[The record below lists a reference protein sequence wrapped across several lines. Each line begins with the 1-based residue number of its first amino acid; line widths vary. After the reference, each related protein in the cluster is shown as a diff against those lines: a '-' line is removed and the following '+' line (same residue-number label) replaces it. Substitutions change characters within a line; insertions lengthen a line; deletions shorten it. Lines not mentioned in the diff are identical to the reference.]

1 MATPSSEH
9 FTTKLSDHR
18 YWIEKGFDL
27 HQGACAVQQLV
38 IQWFHAAR
46 ADVGL
51 EPPIANKGEIRPGI
65 TDVYLLLMGYAAECF
80 LKARLIR
87 KLLRGS
93 KGHRFASL
101 SIPKKVKTHSIKQL
115 CLDIELSL
123 NSREA
128 RVVSLLEEAVV
139 WGGRYPIPV
148 SPAQLKPRMFSESD
162 FDGARKLLQRLMP
175 QKKSKPGLQLTSGP

>member
-27 HQGACAVQQLV
+27 HQGARAVQELV
-38 IQWFHAAR
+38 IQSFHAAPV
-46 ADVGL
+46 DVGL

-87 KLLRGS
+87 KLLGAP
-93 KGHRFASL
+93 KGTDL
-101 SIPKKVKTHSIKQL
+101 
-115 CLDIELSL
+115 
-123 NSREA
+123 
-128 RVVSLLEEAVV
+128 RV
-139 WGGRYPIPV
+139 
-148 SPAQLKPRMFSESD
+148 
-162 FDGARKLLQRLMP
+162 
-175 QKKSKPGLQLTSGP
+175 

>member
-27 HQGACAVQQLV
+27 HQGACAVQELV
-38 IQWFHAAR
+38 IQWFHDAR
-46 ADVGL
+46 ADLGL
-51 EPPIANKGEIRPGI
+51 EPTIANKGEIRPGI
-65 TDVYLLLMGYAAECF
+65 TDIYLLLMGYAAECF

-87 KLLRGS
+87 KLLRSS

-115 CLDIELSL
+115 CLEIELPL
-123 NSREA
+123 TSREA

-139 WGGRYPIPV
+139 WGGRYPTPV

-162 FDGARKLLQRLMP
+162 FDGARKLLQRFMP
-175 QKKSKPGLQLTSGP
+175 RNKSGAAIPNI